1 MTDKQR
7 HCSSCNARVK
17 FGHPAPSDN
26 WAKINLSTRT
36 FYIIQQAAAEFDQLS
51 LEAGEYPTALE
62 FLDWLAPSIPRT
74 AQHNAAEKRREVEGV
89 AVVVGGNTKGNGYTR
104 ITTTDPLP
112 FAPLRRLVG

>member
-51 LEAGEYPTALE
+51 LEAGEYPTASE
-62 FLDWLAPSIPRT
+62 FLDWLAPSIPGT
-74 AQHNAAEKRREVEGV
+74 AQHNAAEKRPDAAGRAIIDTPNRTG
-89 AVVVGGNTKGNGYTR
+89 AMHTR
-104 ITTTDPLP
+104 TTTTDPLP
-112 FAPLRRLVG
+112 FAPVRRLVG